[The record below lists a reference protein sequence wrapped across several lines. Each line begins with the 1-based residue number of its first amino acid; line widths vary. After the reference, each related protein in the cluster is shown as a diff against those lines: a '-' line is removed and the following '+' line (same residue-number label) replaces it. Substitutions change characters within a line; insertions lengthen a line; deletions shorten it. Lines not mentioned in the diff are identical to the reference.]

1 MIWWLAAL
9 LFSAGSINS
18 TAQVGEPTNTVGRW
32 ELLMEYASMVSVS
45 HMIWYSHIDLLK
57 EILELPVQWPQLTT
71 YHSVTRLY
79 TGAQCSRPGPQHAK
93 WATRAR
99 ATVTIYMFMWHSP
112 CTCGWMYQWCAMS
125 RSKVIIYTLSNLQTM
140 LIPWCAA
147 MNMREENLHEQVV
160 DCR

>member
-79 TGAQCSRPGPQHAK
+79 TGAQCSQPGPQHAK
-93 WATRAR
+93 YVTRAR
-99 ATVTIYMFMWHSP
+99 ALSQSTYSCGIRHAHVDECTNGVQWVDLKWLFILYLIYKP
-112 CTCGWMYQWCAMS
+112 CSYPD
-125 RSKVIIYTLSNLQTM
+125 VL
-140 LIPWCAA
+140 PWTWERRICT
-147 MNMREENLHEQVV
+147 NKL
-160 DCR
+160 